1 MGMNKELIADQ
12 RDAIIYGYLKKDSY
26 RHITDLINC
35 RKTTV
40 DNVIKK
46 FRETGSVDLR
56 IKRSEYP
63 KLLTSTDRSNLKEL
77 VTNGNRR
84 LNLAQVTNLFTIKKK
99 FMFQGAPFVMH
110 YTKKT

>member
-1 MGMNKELIADQ
+1 MKTVDHTFCLKPIGESHFFVLNQSTMGMNKELIADQ

-46 FRETGSVDLR
+46 FCETGSVDSR
-56 IKRSEYP
+56 IKRSGRP

-77 VTNGNRR
+77 VT
-84 LNLAQVTNLFTIKKK
+84 
-99 FMFQGAPFVMH
+99 
-110 YTKKT
+110 